1 MSSLPPPSPAVTPE
15 PSPAGAPGPEPARG
29 PGPEPAGA
37 PDASTDTAVG
47 TPVDLDR
54 IAQDL
59 ADVEV
64 ALERLDEGTYWT
76 CEVTGEPLP
85 DDLLAADPVA
95 RRRPPSAGPAPTTS
109 ASAESATATW

>member
-1 MSSLPPPSPAVTPE
+1 MSSLPPPSPVVAPGPAPVVAPAPE
-15 PSPAGAPGPEPARG
+15 QAGAPN
-29 PGPEPAGA
+29 
-37 PDASTDTAVG
+37 ASTGTAVG
-47 TPVDLDR
+47 TPIDLDR

-95 RRRPPSAGPAPTTS
+95 RRQASAAGSAPAGSAPTTS
-109 ASAESATATW
+109 ASPETATATW

>member
-1 MSSLPPPSPAVTPE
+1 MSSLPPPSPVV
-15 PSPAGAPGPEPARG
+15 APGPAPVVAPA
-29 PGPEPAGA
+29 PEQAGA
-37 PDASTDTAVG
+37 PDASTGTAVG
-47 TPVDLDR
+47 TPIDLDR

-76 CEVTGEPLP
+76 CEVTGETLP

-95 RRRPPSAGPAPTTS
+95 RRRLAPAGSEPTGSAPPTS
-109 ASAESATATW
+109 ASPETATAT

>member
-1 MSSLPPPSPAVTPE
+1 MSSLPPPSPAS
-15 PSPAGAPGPEPARG
+15 PSVAPGPEPAV
-29 PGPEPAGA
+29 EHDA
-37 PDASTDTAVG
+37 PTGTVVGTPVG

-59 ADVEV
+59 IDVEV
-64 ALERLDEGTYWT
+64 ALDRLDQGSYWT

-95 RRRPPSAGPAPTTS
+95 RRRPHADGSTARNSTAGAS
-109 ASAESATATW
+109 ASPGSAAGTW

>member
-1 MSSLPPPSPAVTPE
+1 MASLPPPSPSAP
-15 PSPAGAPGPEPARG
+15 PGPEPAEG
-29 PGPEPAGA
+29 HDAAIGASAGTEVG
-37 PDASTDTAVG
+37 ASAGTAVG
-47 TPVDLDR
+47 NPVGTAVDLDR

-64 ALERLDEGTYWT
+64 ALDRLDQGTYWT

-95 RRRPPSAGPAPTTS
+95 RRRPPADGSSTAPASPGSTMTT
-109 ASAESATATW
+109 W

>member
-1 MSSLPPPSPAVTPE
+1 MSSLPPPSPVV
-15 PSPAGAPGPEPARG
+15 APGPSPDATPR
-29 PGPEPAGA
+29 PEPAGA
-37 PDASTDTAVG
+37 PDAPTGS
-47 TPVDLDR
+47 PVDLDR

-59 ADVEV
+59 VDVEV

-95 RRRPPSAGPAPTTS
+95 RRRPSPAGAAPTTS
-109 ASAESATATW
+109 ASPETATAT

>member
-1 MSSLPPPSPAVTPE
+1 MSSLPPPSPVV
-15 PSPAGAPGPEPARG
+15 APGPAPVVAPA
-29 PGPEPAGA
+29 PEQAGA
-37 PDASTDTAVG
+37 PDASTGTAVG
-47 TPVDLDR
+47 TPIDLDR

-64 ALERLDEGTYWT
+64 ALERLDEGRYWT

-95 RRRPPSAGPAPTTS
+95 RRRPSAAGSAPAGSAPTTS
-109 ASAESATATW
+109 ASPETATATW

>member
-1 MSSLPPPSPAVTPE
+1 MASLPPPSPSA
-15 PSPAGAPGPEPARG
+15 APGLEPAEG
-29 PGPEPAGA
+29 HDTSAG
-37 PDASTDTAVG
+37 TAVDSPVG

-64 ALERLDEGTYWT
+64 ALVRLDEGTYWT

-85 DDLLAADPVA
+85 DDLLAANPVA
-95 RRRPPSAGPAPTTS
+95 RRRPPADGA
-109 ASAESATATW
+109 ATATAPVPPGSTTTTW